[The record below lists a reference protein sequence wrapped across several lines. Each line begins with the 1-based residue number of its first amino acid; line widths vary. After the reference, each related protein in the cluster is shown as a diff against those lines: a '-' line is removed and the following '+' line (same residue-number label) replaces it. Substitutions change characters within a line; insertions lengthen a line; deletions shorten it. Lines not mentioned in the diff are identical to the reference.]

1 MNGTW
6 EAQVRRARRLRS
18 MERMLRLAS
27 PIALLLLWECAVRV
41 RVLDARF
48 FPAPSSVVAAALGL
62 ARTGELWGDL
72 RVTLLRLV
80 LGFFAGAVP
89 GIALGMLMGLSRWVR
104 AVASPLIAALYPIPK
119 IAVLPLIILIFG
131 LGDLSKIV
139 TVAIG
144 VFFIMAINTSAG
156 VLQIDRI
163 YLDVAKAYGVRGP
176 SYVREVLLP
185 GALPSLL
192 TGAKVSLGIALILVV
207 AAEFLAAK
215 DGLGYLI
222 WNGWQTLQ
230 VEQMYV
236 GLVIVAVI
244 GYVVT
249 IGLEEAE
256 RLALPWLPR

>member
-1 MNGTW
+1 MSAAW
-6 EAQVRRARRLRS
+6 EAQARRSRRLRAA
-18 MERMLRLAS
+18 EHALRLTS
-27 PIALLLLWECAVRV
+27 PLVLLLLWEWAVRM
-41 RVLDARF
+41 RLLDARF
-48 FPAPSSVVAAALGL
+48 FPAPSSVIAAAVGL

-72 RVTLLRLV
+72 GVTLYRLA
-80 LGFFAGAVP
+80 LGFVAGAFP
-89 GIALGMLMGLSRWVR
+89 GIALGLLMGLSRWAR
-104 AVASPLIAALYPIPK
+104 AVAGPLIAALYPIPK

-139 TVAIG
+139 VVAVG

-156 VLQIDRI
+156 VLQIERI
-163 YLDVAKAYGVRGP
+163 YLDVAKAYGLRGLAYVRG
-176 SYVREVLLP
+176 VLLP

-236 GLVIVAVI
+236 GLVVVAVL
-244 GYVVT
+244 GYAMT

-256 RLALPWLPR
+256 RRALPWLPR

>member
-1 MNGTW
+1 M
-6 EAQVRRARRLRS
+6 RRARHLRGL
-18 MERMLRLAS
+18 ERALRLAS
-27 PIALLLLWECAVRV
+27 PIVLLLLWEWAVRAH
-41 RVLDARF
+41 VLDARF
-48 FPAPSSVVAAALGL
+48 FPAPSSVAGAAVAL
-62 ARTGELWGDL
+62 AKSGELWNDL
-72 RVTLLRLV
+72 RVTLVRLF
-80 LGFFAGAVP
+80 LGFLTGAIP
-89 GIALGMLMGLSRWVR
+89 GVALGLAMGLSRWVR
-104 AVASPLIAALYPIPK
+104 AVTSPLIAALYPIPK

-131 LGDLSKIV
+131 LGDSSKIV
-139 TVAIG
+139 IVAIG

-156 VLQIDRI
+156 VLQIERI
-163 YLDVAKAYGVRGP
+163 YLDVAKAYGIRGLAF
-176 SYVREVLLP
+176 VHRVLLP

-236 GLVIVAVI
+236 GLVIVAVL

-256 RLALPWLPR
+256 RTTLPWLNR

>member
-1 MNGTW
+1 MNGAW
-6 EAQVRRARRLRS
+6 ERQVRRTRLLRS
-18 MERMLRLAS
+18 MERALGLAS
-27 PIALLLLWECAVRV
+27 PVVLLLLWEWAVRV

-48 FPAPSSVVAAALGL
+48 FPAPSSVVGSALGL
-62 ARTGELWGDL
+62 ARDGELWSDL
-72 RVTLLRLV
+72 RVTLVRLL
-80 LGFFAGAVP
+80 LGFLVGALP
-89 GIALGMLMGLSRWVR
+89 GIALGLSMGLSRWVR

-139 TVAIG
+139 VVAVG

-156 VLQIDRI
+156 VLQIERI
-163 YLDVAKAYGVRGP
+163 YLDVAKAYGMRGAAYVRG
-176 SYVREVLLP
+176 VLLP

-207 AAEFLAAK
+207 AAEFLAAH

-236 GLVIVAVI
+236 GLVIVAI
-244 GYVVT
+244 LGYVLT
-249 IGLEEAE
+249 IGLEETG
-256 RLALPWLPR
+256 RLVLPWLPR